1 MTVVNG
7 ELSKLNISPV
17 GIGAWA
23 WGDRLFWDYGRGQY
37 TDSDL
42 EAAFEAALIGGVN
55 WFDTA
60 EIYGSG
66 RSETLLGQF
75 IRSTDQTVMIATKF
89 FPYPFRIR
97 RNALVKALRKSLS
110 RLGLDQVDL
119 YQIHWPSPPVPIRT
133 WMHALADVADSGL
146 AKTVGVSNYNPI
158 QTQLAHRILAERGIK
173 LASNQV
179 EYSLIQRRNEHNGLL
194 ETCHELG
201 ITVIAYSPLGMGML
215 TGKYTP
221 ENPPAGV
228 RSLRYRKRILDRIQ
242 PLVSLMRE
250 IGEAHGSRTPAQVAL
265 NWVISKGAVPIPGAK
280 NAHQAKENAAS
291 TEWQLS
297 IDEVTELEQAA
308 AMVKKRRLPTH

>member
-1 MTVVNG
+1 MTVVTG
-7 ELSKLNISPV
+7 ELSELNISPV

-23 WGDRLFWDYGRGQY
+23 WGDRLFWGYGRGQY

-75 IRSTDQTVMIATKF
+75 IHSTDQTVMIATKF
-89 FPYPFRIR
+89 FPYPYRIR
-97 RNALVKALRKSLS
+97 RSALVKALRKSLS
-110 RLGLDQVDL
+110 RLRLDQVDL
-119 YQIHWPSPPVPIRT
+119 YQIHRPSPPVPIRT
-133 WMHALADVADSGL
+133 WVHALADVAASGL
-146 AKTVGVSNYNPI
+146 AKTVGVSNYNRV

-194 ETCHELG
+194 ETCHKLG

-221 ENPPAGV
+221 ESPPSGV
-228 RSLRYRKRILDRIQ
+228 RSLRYRRSFLDRIQ

-250 IGEAHGSRTPAQVAL
+250 IGEVHGSRTPAQVAL

-280 NAHQAKENAAS
+280 NARQAEENASS

-297 IDEVTELEQAA
+297 VDEVTELEQAA
-308 AMVKKRRLPTH
+308 AMVL

>member
-1 MTVVNG
+1 MTVVTG

-66 RSETLLGQF
+66 RSETLLGHF
-75 IRSTDQTVMIATKF
+75 IRNTDQTVMIATKF
-89 FPYPFRIR
+89 FPYPYRLR
-97 RNALVKALRKSLS
+97 RSALVKALRKSLS

-119 YQIHWPSPPVPIRT
+119 YQIHWPSLPVPIRT
-133 WMHALADVADSGL
+133 WVHALADVAASGL
-146 AKTVGVSNYNPI
+146 AKTVGVSNYNRM

-221 ENPPAGV
+221 ENPPSGV
-228 RSLRYRKRILDRIQ
+228 RNLRYRKRFLDQIQ
-242 PLVSLMRE
+242 P
-250 IGEAHGSRTPAQVAL
+250 
-265 NWVISKGAVPIPGAK
+265 
-280 NAHQAKENAAS
+280 
-291 TEWQLS
+291 
-297 IDEVTELEQAA
+297 
-308 AMVKKRRLPTH
+308 